1 MNFSREF
8 PEKLR
13 ARILLSDVVSK
24 KVKLK
29 KTGKDYLGLCPF
41 HNEKTP
47 SFHVNDH
54 KGFYHC
60 FGCQAHGDII
70 TFTMEQE
77 KLGFK
82 EAVLKLAN
90 DHGIEVPIVAFN
102 SNISPNYNIGD
113 FEIAEKINEFFEK
126 NLYEQIGKNARD
138 YLKKRGFNS
147 KIAKKFHIG
156 YAPNSYDALK
166 NHLQNLGFS
175 QELIEKC
182 GVIGKNDAGKLY
194 DKLRNRI
201 TFAITDRKNR
211 IIAFGG
217 RSMGD
222 EMPKYLNSAETDI
235 FKKSQTIYNFYN
247 AKPAIMD
254 EGFAILVEGYVDCIS
269 VSNAGCENVVAGL
282 GTAISDDHIKQLFS
296 VTDKIIICLDG
307 DNAGYKA
314 SKRVLELALPIIN
327 SKKNLEFCF
336 IPNKMDP
343 DEFIKNFGILE
354 FKKLLQSSK
363 PASKALIEFICGE
376 LQIDMMQPISPE
388 NKARLEFELSQK
400 ISQINDVPT
409 KKYFN
414 LFVRDTLFSMGK
426 KIKNINIYSS
436 NKLII
441 DKNPGEFHIQNAII
455 GYLIKFPE
463 LINYVDNE
471 FNIYEHNFVDEKFNE
486 MKDFIINLI
495 QEGNKNIIE
504 ELDKSD
510 FKIYNDKIR
519 KVIALLN
526 SNNLHKKFRLLLLKE
541 LLIKVERQYKENL
554 NENDDDNAHQAMI
567 LSQKTTEFFK
577 YKQSLE
583 LEIRAISQEIEKEI

>member
-8 PEKLR
+8 PEKLKNQ
-13 ARILLSDVVSK
+13 ILLSDVIGK

-41 HNEKTP
+41 HNEKSP

-70 TFTMEQE
+70 TFTIEQE
-77 KLGFK
+77 KIPFK
-82 EAVLKLAN
+82 EAVFKLAN
-90 DHGIEVPIVAFN
+90 DYGIEVPIQASN
-102 SNISPNYNIGD
+102 SNISSDYNLGD
-113 FEIAEKINEFFEK
+113 FEIAEKINEFYEK

-156 YAPNSYDALK
+156 YAPNSYDAL
-166 NHLQNLGFS
+166 QNYLKKLGFS
-175 QELIEKC
+175 NSLIEDS
-182 GVIGKNDAGKLY
+182 GVIGKSENGKIY
-194 DKLRNRI
+194 DKFRNRI
-201 TFAITDRKNR
+201 TFAIADRKNR

-217 RSMGD
+217 RSLGD
-222 EMPKYLNSAETDI
+222 EMPKYLNSAETNI
-235 FKKSQTIYNFYN
+235 FKKSQTLYNFYN
-247 AKPAIMD
+247 AKRAIMD
-254 EGFAILVEGYVDCIS
+254 DGFAIMVEGYIDCIIVAS
-269 VSNAGCENVVAGL
+269 AGCENVVAGL
-282 GTAISDDHIKQLFS
+282 GTAISEDHIKQLFAI
-296 VTDKIIICLDG
+296 TDKIIICLDG

-327 SKKNLEFCF
+327 SKKNLGFCF

-343 DEFIKNFGILE
+343 DEFIRDFGVLD
-354 FKKLLQSSK
+354 FKKLLENAK
-363 PASKALIEFICGE
+363 PASQALLDFACAE
-376 LQIDMMQPISPE
+376 LKIDLLKPISPE
-388 NKARLEFELSQK
+388 NKARLEYELSQK

-414 LFVRDTLFSMGK
+414 LFIREALFSMGK
-426 KIKNINIYSS
+426 KSNNSNIFVT
-436 NKLII
+436 NKLSI
-441 DKNPGEFHIQNAII
+441 DKNPQEFHIQKNII
-455 GYLIKFPE
+455 GYLIKFSE
-463 LINYVDNE
+463 LIDYEDNE
-471 FNIYEHNFVDEKFNE
+471 FNIREHIFLDEKITE
-486 MKDFIINLI
+486 LKELIVNLVD
-495 QEGNKNIIE
+495 EGNKNIIE
-504 ELDKSD
+504 ELDKSE
-510 FKIYNDKIR
+510 FKIYNDIIR

-583 LEIRAISQEIEKEI
+583 LEIRALSQEIEKEI

>member
-8 PEKLR
+8 PEKLKN
-13 ARILLSDVVSK
+13 RILLSDVIGK

-41 HNEKTP
+41 HNEKSP

-70 TFTMEQE
+70 TFTIEQE
-77 KLGFK
+77 KIPFK
-82 EAVLKLAN
+82 EAVIKLA
-90 DHGIEVPIVAFN
+90 DDYGIEIPRVDVNLNAN
-102 SNISPNYNIGD
+102 TDYQAGD
-113 FEIAEKINEFFEK
+113 FEIAEKINQFFEQ
-126 NLYEQIGKNARD
+126 NLYDIIGKNARE
-138 YLKKRGFNS
+138 YLRKRGFNS

-156 YAPNSYDALK
+156 YAPNSYDAL
-166 NHLQNLGFS
+166 QNYLKKLGFS
-175 QELIEKC
+175 DKLIENS
-182 GVIGKNDAGKLY
+182 GVIGKSENGRIY
-194 DKLRNRI
+194 DKFRNRI

-217 RSMGD
+217 RSLGD
-222 EMPKYLNSAETDI
+222 DMPKYLNSAETDI
-235 FKKSQTIYNFYN
+235 FKKSQTLYNYFN
-247 AKPAIMD
+247 AKKSILEQGYAIM
-254 EGFAILVEGYVDCIS
+254 VEGYVDCII
-269 VSNAGCENVVAGL
+269 VSSSGQENVVAGL
-282 GTAISDDHIKQLFS
+282 GTAISEDHIKQLFS
-296 VTDKIIICLDG
+296 ITDKIIVCLDG
-307 DNAGYKA
+307 DNAGIKA
-314 SKRVLELALPIIN
+314 SKRVLELGLSLIN
-327 SKKNLEFCF
+327 SKKNLEFCL

-343 DEFIKNFGILE
+343 DEYIRDFGVLE
-354 FKKLLQSSK
+354 FKKLLENAK
-363 PASKALIEFICGE
+363 PASQALLDFVCDE
-376 LQIDMMQPISPE
+376 LKIDLLQAISPE
-388 NKARLEFELSQK
+388 NKARLEYELGQK

-414 LFVRDTLFSMGK
+414 LFVRDALFSLGK
-426 KIKNINIYSS
+426 KTKNSNIAVV
-436 NKLII
+436 NKLSI
-441 DKNPGEFHIQNAII
+441 DKNPQEFHIQNALI

-463 LINYVDNE
+463 LINYEDNE
-471 FNIYEHNFVDEKFNE
+471 FNIREHIFIDEKINE
-486 MKDFIINLI
+486 LKELIINLAD
-495 QEGNKNIIE
+495 EGNKNIIE
-504 ELDKSD
+504 ELDKSE
-510 FKIYNDKIR
+510 FKIYNVKIR